1 MARRP
6 SLKADPDAWERSWQ
20 RELAHT
26 YPAHLTCL
34 PSRVS
39 DLQPLAALMLDP
51 RGRGRAAARFKE
63 VCDLQAD
70 LTKMAAEKCTI
81 AGFEGEWRRSAPGAR
96 KRHYIAA
103 MLAVCELPDM
113 ENQRTYA
120 PEVTLAAFEAG
131 SGQGYLDIL
140 RKLIAFDSSNS
151 FVHLENPLIESMLG
165 IEPPVDTSG
174 SQPSD
179 PMVHLQKSAIAN
191 RTLFITLVV
200 WNILLSFYGE
210 SETLLQ
216 FKATKEPKVTPAE
229 MAVFND
235 FGATS
240 DSVAAAR
247 KEIMKNRKTAQS
259 RCNACG
265 KLQIELANVPFKSC
279 AKCLAAGAYTRYCS
293 RECQVADWKTG
304 TPPHRTVCGQPDALL
319 AAPQAPATRR
329 EWEPAA
335 PGFRRS
341 PALLH
346 QMRLLDEN
354 PSIDYFFV
362 QPYPLNDYGVTI
374 PNLVDKLVFLV
385 GRSAAVNSG
394 DARLLKVMYYQL
406 APYVKLSPGM
416 SLELWRKQL
425 LDEYG
430 VDVEKIIP

>member
-1 MARRP
+1 MAQRP

-26 YPAHLTCL
+26 YPAHLTRL

-39 DLQPLAALMLDP
+39 DLQPLAALMMDP
-51 RGRGRAAARFKE
+51 RGRGRAATRFKE

-70 LTKMAAEKCTI
+70 LTKMAAEKSTI

-179 PMVHLQKSAIAN
+179 PIVHLQKSAIAN

-229 MAVFND
+229 MAVFNN

-247 KEIMKNRKTAQS
+247 KEIMKNRETAQS

-265 KLQIELANVPFKSC
+265 KLQIELANVPFKSTSSR
-279 AKCLAAGAYTRYCS
+279 ADADPENARSLIGNRERRLTRPSAASQTPCS
-293 RECQVADWKTG
+293 R
-304 TPPHRTVCGQPDALL
+304 P
-319 AAPQAPATRR
+319 RR
-329 EWEPAA
+329 RLPPAA

-354 PSIDYFFV
+354 PSIDYLFV
-362 QPYPLNDYGVTI
+362 RPYPLNDYGVTV
-374 PNLVDKLVFLV
+374 PDLVDKMVFMHR
-385 GRSAAVNSG
+385 RSGAVNSG
-394 DARLLKVMYYQL
+394 DARALKMMYYQL
-406 APYVKLSPGM
+406 APYVALSPGM
-416 SLELWRKQL
+416 SLGLLRKQL

-430 VDVEKIIP
+430 VDVQKITV